1 MFYCVNVDDD
11 GNFNYVEFIKIIKY
25 GEKDD

>member
-1 MFYCVNVDDD
+1 MFFSVKVDDD
-11 GNFNYVEFIKIIKY
+11 GNFNYVEFIKVIKY